1 MAKRGKLD
9 ELQKAGW
16 DLEKTIPAMVNSG
29 GQKRAADELG
39 VTQASISNWLKKQGY
54 TQIIRYVKSE
64 KVKAQ

>member
-54 TQIIRYVKSE
+54 TQIVRYVKLE
-64 KVKAQ
+64 KVQS